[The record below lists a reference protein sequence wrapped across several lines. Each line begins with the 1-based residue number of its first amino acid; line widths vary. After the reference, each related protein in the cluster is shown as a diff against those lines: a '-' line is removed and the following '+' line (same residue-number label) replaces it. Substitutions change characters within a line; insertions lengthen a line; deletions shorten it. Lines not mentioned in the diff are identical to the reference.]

1 MRVGVRHHLST
12 RLQIQDTHWEVGEK
26 QAIDSGRVVSPLLPP
41 VYNSWSFEHFTNQQS
56 AAAGEALHK
65 INDLWGVVYVI
76 K

>member
-41 VYNSWSFEHFTNQQS
+41 VYNSLSFEHFTNQQS
-56 AAAGEALHK
+56 ARQHCTRLTIWK
-65 INDLWGVVYVI
+65 VLFMW
-76 K
+76 